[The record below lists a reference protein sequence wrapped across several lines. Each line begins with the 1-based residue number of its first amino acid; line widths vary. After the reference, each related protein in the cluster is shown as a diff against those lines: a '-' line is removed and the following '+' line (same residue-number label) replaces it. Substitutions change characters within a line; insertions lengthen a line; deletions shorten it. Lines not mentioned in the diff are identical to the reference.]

1 MRGIEEGYGG
11 GEEVD
16 DGGKAMKT
24 GGEWRCGIME
34 GMKGGRYCMKGMEEW
49 VNERMEEGIE
59 KVMED
64 GKDKEWE

>member
-16 DGGKAMKT
+16 DRGKAMKT
-24 GGEWRCGIME
+24 GGEWRCGRVE
-34 GMKGGRYCMKGMEEW
+34 GMKGGSI
-49 VNERMEEGIE
+49 NERMEEGIE

-64 GKDKEWE
+64 GKDKEWEGRSDG